1 MTMVMKLLIRMTM
14 SNVKVK
20 DNLNI
25 GDNDKKDLY

>member
-1 MTMVMKLLIRMTM
+1 MTM